1 MPEISDEN
9 WMREALR
16 LAQNAAVAGEVPI
29 GAVVVHEG
37 TIIGRG
43 HNSPITTRDPT
54 AHAEVL
60 AIREA
65 AGTLGNYRL
74 SGAAIYVTLEP
85 CPMCA
90 GALVNARLD
99 RLVFGA
105 RDIRYGAVRSKFRL
119 VDSELLNH
127 RLTVA
132 EGVLASDC
140 LALLQSF
147 FRERRNP
154 PD

>member
-1 MPEISDEN
+1 MPEISDED

-16 LAQNAAVAGEVPI
+16 LAQDAATAGEVPI

-37 TIIGRG
+37 IIIGRG
-43 HNSPITTRDPT
+43 HNSPITTGDPT
-54 AHAEVL
+54 AHAEIL
-60 AIREA
+60 AVRDA
-65 AGTLGNYRL
+65 ARSLANYRL

-85 CPMCA
+85 CAMCA
-90 GALVNARLD
+90 GALVNARLG

-119 VDSELLNH
+119 TESELLNH
-127 RLTVA
+127 RLTVT

-140 LALLQSF
+140 LELLQSF
-147 FRERRNP
+147 FRERRAV
-154 PD
+154 D

>member
-1 MPEISDEN
+1 MPEIPDED

-16 LAQNAAVAGEVPI
+16 LAQNAAAAGEVPI

-43 HNSPITTRDPT
+43 HNSPITTGDPT
-54 AHAEVL
+54 AHAEIL

-65 AGTLGNYRL
+65 ARSVANYRL
-74 SGAAIYVTLEP
+74 GGAAMYVTLEP
-85 CPMCA
+85 CAMCA
-90 GALVNARLD
+90 GALVNARLG

-140 LALLQSF
+140 LELLQSF
-147 FRERRNP
+147 FRERRGAL
-154 PD
+154 